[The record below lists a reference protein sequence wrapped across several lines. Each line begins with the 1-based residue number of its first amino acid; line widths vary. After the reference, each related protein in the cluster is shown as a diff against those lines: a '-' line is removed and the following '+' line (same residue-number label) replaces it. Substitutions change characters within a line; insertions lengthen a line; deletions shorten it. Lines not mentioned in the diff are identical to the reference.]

1 MSKLLIRF
9 SQSPFGNALAQDGLD
24 FALAATNYG
33 HEVAVLFEGDG
44 VFQLMDSKNHP
55 STFAKRLSVMPMF
68 DIEECYV
75 CMKSLENLNVSPS
88 EKLLQSLELQQLDT
102 LGKLDLFESVTHTVT
117 F

>member
-1 MSKLLIRF
+1 MSKILIRF

-33 HEVAVLFEGDG
+33 HEVVVLFEGDG
-44 VFQLMDSKNHP
+44 VLQLMDSDIHP
-55 STFAKRLSVMPMF
+55 SSFAKRLSVMPMF

-75 CMKSLENLNVSPS
+75 CMQSLSNLNVSPS
-88 EKLLQSLELQQLDT
+88 EKLIQSLELQKLDSS
-102 LGKLDLFESVTHTVT
+102 GKLDLFKHVTHTVT